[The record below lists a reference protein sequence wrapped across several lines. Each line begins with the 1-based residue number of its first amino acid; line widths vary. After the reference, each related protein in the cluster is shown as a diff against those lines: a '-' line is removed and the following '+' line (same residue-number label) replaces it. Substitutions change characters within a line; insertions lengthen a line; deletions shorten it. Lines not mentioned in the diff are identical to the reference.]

1 MGVGKNWE
9 EGDTSGFRKNISPRI
24 LKSYSDFREEGSTK
38 EELSKFGEGEKSLG
52 LRLAHK
58 NTINNKQNRLLDLSL

>member
-9 EGDTSGFRKNISPRI
+9 EGDTSGLRKNISPRI

-38 EELSKFGEGEKSLG
+38 EELSKFGEGQNSLG
-52 LRLAHK
+52 GEIG
-58 NTINNKQNRLLDLSL
+58 T